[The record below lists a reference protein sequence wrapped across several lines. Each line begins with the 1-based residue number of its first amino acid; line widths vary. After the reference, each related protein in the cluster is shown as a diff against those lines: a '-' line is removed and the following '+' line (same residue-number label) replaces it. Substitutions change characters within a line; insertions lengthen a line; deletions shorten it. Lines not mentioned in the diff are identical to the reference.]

1 MSVLVYRDKHTASV
15 AAATL
20 FAAEMISDPSATVGL
35 SYHAVLEPVFDS
47 LSAMTTNGLLNWEN
61 VRVFQ
66 LHETLDESQ
75 SEPIFHRLGEALL
88 SDTTV
93 LDRNYHAPF
102 AKEQTVAEGCTAFEE
117 EILKLGGV
125 DVGLLAIG
133 ADGSILNNPSGAE
146 LVPVTH
152 VETGENERY
161 VTAGMTTVMRI
172 KQLIVVAFGK
182 ESAETVQRALCGTID
197 NRLPASL
204 LQIHAN
210 VTFILDEEAASL
222 L

>member
-1 MSVLVYRDKHTASV
+1 M
-15 AAATL
+15 
-20 FAAEMISDPSATVGL
+20 
-35 SYHAVLEPVFDS
+35 
-47 LSAMTTNGLLNWEN
+47 
-61 VRVFQ
+61 
-66 LHETLDESQ
+66 
-75 SEPIFHRLGEALL
+75 
-88 SDTTV
+88 
-93 LDRNYHAPF
+93 
-102 AKEQTVAEGCTAFEE
+102 
-117 EILKLGGV
+117 KLGGV

-182 ESAETVQRALCGTID
+182 ESAETVQRALRGTID